1 MARKITRNA
10 KKSIRKRDAHNI
22 RLIKM
27 LVSLL
32 FVAAAFLAGFAL
44 RGNDVV
50 VDRLGLDDSSADS
63 SQNPGLTVSG
73 NTYDSLSARV
83 AEIQGILSSESLD
96 TYSLDTATENV
107 LKALADSTDDSY
119 LRYYDEPHYSAYL
132 KEMSATYAGVGILF
146 AESDGQA
153 YAVDIFSG
161 SEAEA
166 AGVQTGD
173 FVVAIDGDR
182 GTDGWTAAEVV
193 KQVSRDK
200 GSSVVLTF
208 RRPASLDAE
217 GGDEFTVTLT
227 CSDYSEPN
235 VTTELVDGVGYIKLA
250 QITQN
255 ADTLVETAINSL
267 AAEGAKSFVLD
278 LRDNPG
284 GYLTQAVDIASLFVG
299 SGTIVNIQTK
309 ASTSTRTATGSV
321 ATTLPLVVLVNG
333 NTASTSEVIA
343 GALQDTDRAV
353 IVGERTM
360 GKGSVQSV
368 VELSFGGALRYTSAY
383 YSTPKGYAI
392 DSSGI
397 SPDVVVTDNAS
408 EDGDEQLNLAL
419 ETARS
424 LETV

>member
-27 LVSLL
+27 MVSLL
-32 FVAAAFLAGFAL
+32 FVCAAFILGFVL
-44 RGNDVV
+44 RGNDLVV
-50 VDRLGLDDSSADS
+50 ERLGLDDSTADS

-83 AEIQGILSSESLD
+83 AEIQGILTNESLD
-96 TYSLDTATENV
+96 SYNLDSATENV
-107 LKALADSTDDSY
+107 LKALADTTDDSY
-119 LRYYDEPHYSAYL
+119 LRYYDEAHYAAYL
-132 KEMSATYAGVGILF
+132 KEVSATYAGVGILF
-146 AESDGQA
+146 AENNGQA
-153 YAVDIFSG
+153 YAVDVFSG

-173 FVVAIDGDR
+173 YVVAIDGDR

-193 KQVSRDK
+193 KRVSRDE
-200 GSSVVLTF
+200 GNSVVLTF
-208 RRPASLDAE
+208 RRPTTLDAE
-217 GGDEFTVTLT
+217 GGEEFTVTLI
-227 CSDYSEPN
+227 CSNYAEPN

-255 ADTLVETAINSL
+255 ADTLVQNAITSL
-267 AAEGAKSFVLD
+267 VADGAKSFVLD

-284 GYLTQAVDIASLFVG
+284 GYLTQAVDIASLFIG
-299 SGTIVNIQTK
+299 SGAIVNIQTK
-309 ASTSTRTATGSV
+309 TTTSARNASGSV
-321 ATTLPLVVLVNG
+321 VTTLPLVVLVNG
-333 NTASTSEVIA
+333 NTASTAEVIV
-343 GALQDTDRAV
+343 GALQDTDRATV
-353 IVGERTM
+353 VGERTM
-360 GKGSVQSV
+360 GKGSVQSI

-392 DSSGI
+392 DNSGI
-397 SPDVVVTDNAS
+397 SPDVVISDNAD
-408 EDGDEQLNLAL
+408 EEGDEQLSLAL

-424 LETV
+424 LITV